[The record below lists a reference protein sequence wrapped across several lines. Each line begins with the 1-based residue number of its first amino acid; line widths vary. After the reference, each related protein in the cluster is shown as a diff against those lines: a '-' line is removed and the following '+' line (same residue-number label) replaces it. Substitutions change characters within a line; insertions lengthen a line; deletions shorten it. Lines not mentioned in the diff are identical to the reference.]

1 MSTIA
6 CAYCGKRHPSAAEVQ
21 QCFALRLVIEQL
33 GGTVLDHETATLA
46 QVDDI
51 EAQIRRERRKRAAGL
66 TPRGRAPRRRA
77 VSLRP
82 LLAPVESPTTR
93 RPVNVQPVRSAE
105 DVA

>member
-6 CAYCGKRHPSAAEVQ
+6 CGYCGKRHPSVADVQ
-21 QCFALRLVIEQL
+21 YCAALRLVIEEL
-33 GGTVLDHETATLA
+33 GGVTVSADAATLA

-51 EAQIRRERRKRAAGL
+51 EAQIRRERRKREAGL

-77 VSLRP
+77 VNLRP
-82 LLAPVESPTTR
+82 LLAPVESPAR
-93 RPVNVQPVRSAE
+93 RPVAVQPVQTAE